1 MTITSEKITNLCE
14 QWCLSVKTS
23 NGGLAIGGNSEK
35 FRLLANGINFHEL
48 DHQSLM
54 ASILG
59 LSRVLLLPGLNTIV
73 VQDHFDLWSWCGEII
88 VGSRSEYFSHE
99 EHEIKS
105 LFQASIRASLA
116 NCKKPVR
123 SREEHRLQT
132 EAEQNL
138 PHHARYFLYDSFLVL
153 AYISF
158 PLLESTLK
166 RVGSIY
172 LNMDGTVK
180 NAFQVL
186 NRAGKPRKYKSGSQ
200 CSSIR
205 DVLYLVYEN
214 IADSEL
220 KALLDEFRAHIS
232 SLDGSEDPF
241 DLIYSWRNQSLHGS
255 TNFQTIGGTLLNLCL
270 VFCVYSLKDNY
281 EQLRASIVSQLE
293 REATHGH
300 KGPWSFYPP
309 Y

>member
-1 MTITSEKITNLCE
+1 MSITPEKIANLCE
-14 QWCLSVKTS
+14 QWCSSAQTS
-23 NGGLAIGGNSEK
+23 DGGLAIGGESEK
-35 FRLLANGINFHEL
+35 FRLLANGVNFHEL

-59 LSRVLLLPGLNTIV
+59 LSKVLLLPGLNTIV
-73 VQDHFDLWSWCGEII
+73 VQDHIGLWSWCGEII
-88 VGSRSEYFSHE
+88 VGCRSDYFSHE

-116 NCKKPVR
+116 NCKKPVA
-123 SREEHRLQT
+123 SREEHQAQS
-132 EAEQNL
+132 EAEQKL
-138 PHHARYFLYDSFLVL
+138 PHHARYFLYDSSLIL

-166 RVGSIY
+166 KVASIY

-180 NAFQVL
+180 SAFQVL
-186 NRAGKPRKYKSGSQ
+186 NRSGKTRKYKTGSQ

-214 IADSEL
+214 VADSEL
-220 KALLDEFRAHIS
+220 QVLLDDFRTHIS
-232 SLDGSEDPF
+232 SLGGSQDPF

-255 TNFQTIGGTLLNLCL
+255 TNFQTIGGILLNLTL
-270 VFCVYSLKDNY
+270 VLCIYSLKDSY
-281 EQLRASIVSQLE
+281 EQLRTSVVEQLE
-293 REATHGH
+293 REANHDH
-300 KGPWSFYPP
+300 KSPWSFYPP

>member
-1 MTITSEKITNLCE
+1 MTITSEKIANLCE

-35 FRLLANGINFHEL
+35 FRLLANGVNFHEL
-48 DHQSLM
+48 DHESLM

-73 VQDHFDLWSWCGEII
+73 VQDHFGLWSWCGEII

-123 SREEHRLQT
+123 SREEHQLQS
-132 EAEQNL
+132 EAEQKL
-138 PHHARYFLYDSFLVL
+138 PHHARYFLYDSSLVL

-166 RVGSIY
+166 RVSSTY
-172 LNMDGTVK
+172 LDMDGTVK
-180 NAFQVL
+180 FAFQVL
-186 NRAGKPRKYKSGSQ
+186 NRTGKPRKYKTESQ

-205 DVLYLVYEN
+205 DVLFLVYEN

-220 KALLDEFRAHIS
+220 KILLDEFRAHIS
-232 SLDGSEDPF
+232 SLDASQDPF
-241 DLIYSWRNQSLHGS
+241 DLIYSWRNQSLHGK
-255 TNFQTIGGTLLNLCL
+255 TNFQTIGGTLLNLSL
-270 VFCVYSLKDNY
+270 VLCVYSLKDNY
-281 EQLRASIVSQLE
+281 EQLRASVVSQLE
-293 REATHGH
+293 REAAHEH
-300 KGPWSFYPP
+300 KSPWSFYPP